1 MAAWSLTATNAG
13 RLSVQT
19 SAALSG
25 SYGLHA
31 SLVNRNQMYV
41 ADITPSVASVY
52 NARFVFDPNSVTIG
66 SGKVH
71 DLFHGLDAGART
83 ALTVQIRAATG
94 GYQVRVG
101 SLLRSGSTTY
111 SSWWAI
117 TDSPH
122 TMEIGWQAASTQ
134 TGNNGAQRLWIDG
147 TLRQAQTTLAN
158 GTTRLEEAR
167 LGPQVIP
174 TGVAGTEYFDAFV
187 STLGTF
193 IGI

>member
-1 MAAWSLTATNAG
+1 MAAWSTTATNAG

-25 SYGLHA
+25 TYGLHA

-41 ADITPSVASVY
+41 ADITPSAASAY

-83 ALTVQIRAATG
+83 ALDGPGPRGDRRLPGSRRLTAP
-94 GYQVRVG
+94 VG
-101 SLLRSGSTTY
+101 LDHVLVVVDL
-111 SSWWAI
+111 
-117 TDSPH
+117 TDAPH
-122 TMEIGWQAASTQ
+122 TIEIGWQAASTP
-134 TGNNGAQRLWIDG
+134 TGNNGAQRLWLDG

-174 TGVAGTEYFDAFV
+174 TGVAGTEYFDAFA
-187 STLGTF
+187 STLGSF